1 MPQVGFI
8 LFFDL
13 LHHEAKQNYRFPA
26 TGLPVEVKRTVRTLS
41 TLTNKEIMPDCISG
55 SDYVKITEI

>member
-26 TGLPVEVKRTVRTLS
+26 TGLPVEVKRTVRTLP
-41 TLTNKEIMPDCISG
+41 IDPDQQGDNAGLSG